1 MVYFSLFFLG
11 RAGVHLGCSQDT
23 IPHFAFATQAP
34 PDGIQNII
42 WAFSRTA
49 PGSVDANVDIRIH
62 HAFGRATLNMTR
74 TAAAAP
80 PPSDDTGGNGN
91 GNGSTPTP
99 SDDAASDA
107 SESEPIMPRLARF
120 VHAGFC
126 MAAFLLVIPSGALV
140 VRYAKLTGSP
150 AAFDL
155 HRNLQFGVGAFASG
169 PLVPWTFPLISLSF
183 FLFPIHVGID

>member
-1 MVYFSLFFLG
+1 M
-11 RAGVHLGCSQDT
+11 
-23 IPHFAFATQAP
+23 
-34 PDGIQNII
+34 
-42 WAFSRTA
+42 
-49 PGSVDANVDIRIH
+49 DIRIH

-80 PPSDDTGGNGN
+80 PPPPSNDTGGNGD
-91 GNGSTPTP
+91 GANGSTPTP

-107 SESEPIMPRLARF
+107 SESESIVPRLARF
-120 VHAGFC
+120 VHAGLC

-155 HRNLQFGVGAFASG
+155 HRNLQFGVGAFASS
-169 PLVPWTFPLISLSF
+169 PLVPWTFPLISLF
-183 FLFPIHVGID
+183 FFRFRLTCGD

>member
-1 MVYFSLFFLG
+1 M
-11 RAGVHLGCSQDT
+11 

-49 PGSVDANVDIRIH
+49 PGSADANVDIRIH

-99 SDDAASDA
+99 TPSDDAASDGSE

-126 MAAFLLVIPSGALV
+126 TAAFLLVIPSGALV

-169 PLVPWTFPLISLSF
+169 PLVPWTFPLISILF
-183 FLFPIHVGID
+183 FWFPTHVGID